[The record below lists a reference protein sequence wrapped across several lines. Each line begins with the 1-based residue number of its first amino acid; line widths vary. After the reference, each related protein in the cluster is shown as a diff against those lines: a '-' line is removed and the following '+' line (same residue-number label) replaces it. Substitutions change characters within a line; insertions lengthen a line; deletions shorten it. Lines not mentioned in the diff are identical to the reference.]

1 MKSETTVALAG
12 KRICLV
18 SSGHIGSNPRLVK
31 EADALHEAGA
41 RVHVIALDVTSIEHV
56 QQRDRSVIESAPW
69 SCERVSTGGTWAR
82 KSRGFAGR
90 IGKALYRAGLDQ
102 PAVLH
107 RAYHP
112 MIAQLGSAAAHT
124 PADLYIAHNL
134 AALPAAARAA
144 RHHGARLGFDAED
157 FHSGQLDDSP
167 QAEFERR
174 LTLKLER
181 AYLPQCEHLTAA
193 SPGIAR
199 AYAQACDVLPPTV
212 VLNVFRKT
220 EAPRQPTPR
229 GTACTG
235 PSLYWFSQTVGPD
248 RGLETVVRALALSAA
263 RPTLFIR
270 GSVVPGY
277 EARLKALAAEKGVAE
292 RIVLLPPALP
302 GEMVALAS
310 NYDIGIAS
318 EPGHTTNNRI
328 ALSNKLFTYLLAGV
342 PVLASDTEA
351 QVEIAGQLP
360 DAIFTYPKDKADQL
374 ARQIDR
380 LCLHQESLAQARHS
394 AWQLGQQ
401 RYHWDA
407 EKQHLL
413 AAVASALQ
421 APIRSGGRAT
431 R

>member
-1 MKSETTVALAG
+1 MRPETGTALAG

-41 RVHVIALDVTSIEHV
+41 RVHVIALDITRVEHV
-56 QQRDRSVIESAPW
+56 QQRDRAIIESAPW
-69 SCERVSTGGTWAR
+69 SCDRVSAGGTLAR
-82 KSRGFAGR
+82 KSRSLAGR
-90 IGKALYRAGLDQ
+90 IGKALYRLGLRQ

-107 RAYHP
+107 WAYHP
-112 MIAQLGSAAAHT
+112 MIAPLGATAARTA
-124 PADLYIAHNL
+124 ADLYIAHNL

-144 RHHGARLGFDAED
+144 KQHGARLGFDAED
-157 FHSGQLDDSP
+157 FHSGQLSESP
-167 QAEFERR
+167 QADLERR
-174 LTLKLER
+174 LTRALEN

-199 AYAQACDVLPPTV
+199 AYARACGVPQPEV
-212 VLNVFRKT
+212 VLNVFPKI
-220 EAPRQPTPR
+220 EAPQQPTPR
-229 GTACTG
+229 GSACSK

-248 RGLETVVRALALSAA
+248 RGLETVVRALALSTA

-277 EARLKALAAEKGVAE
+277 EALLKALAAEQGVAD

-302 GEMVALAS
+302 GKMIELAAS
-310 NYDIGIAS
+310 YDIGIAS
-318 EPGHTTNNRI
+318 EPGHTANNRI
-328 ALSNKLFTYLLAGV
+328 ALSNKLFTFMLAGL

-351 QVEIAGQLP
+351 QAEIARVSQG
-360 DAIFTYPKDKADQL
+360 AVFIYPKNMADQL

-380 LCLHQESLAQARHS
+380 LCLQPAALSRARHS
-394 AWQLGQQ
+394 AWQKGQQ
-401 RYHWDA
+401 RYNWDA

-413 AAVASALQ
+413 EAVVSALQ
-421 APIRSGGRAT
+421 APMRDRGKASQ
-431 R
+431 